1 MASHN
6 NQLWQTVIFLFLSKF
21 IRQPNVEFAQ
31 KQLINAK
38 NVELAQKFAE
48 MVGDTTENTKIK
60 LALIK
65 AMKHV
70 EKGGWL
76 QRIDDNTLVLN
87 DAGFEKMQTELQ
99 TAMMKIA
106 RDFPDSAPEEQPA
119 PTMQ

>member
-6 NQLWQTVIFLFLSKF
+6 NALWQTVIFLFLSKF
-21 IRQPNVEFAQ
+21 IRQANVEFGQ

-48 MVGDTTENTKIK
+48 MVGDTTENSKIK
-60 LALIK
+60 LALLK
-65 AMKHV
+65 ALKQV
-70 EKGGWL
+70 EKEGWL
-76 QRIDDNTLVLN
+76 QRIDENTLSMN
-87 DAGFEKMQTELQ
+87 DAGFEKMQSELQ

-106 RDFPDSAPEEQPA
+106 RDFPDSAPQEQPA

>member
-6 NQLWQTVIFLFLSKF
+6 NALWQTVTFLFLSKF
-21 IRQPNVEFAQ
+21 IRQANVEFGQ

-48 MVGDTTENTKIK
+48 MVGDATENSKIK
-60 LALIK
+60 LALLK
-65 AMKHV
+65 GLKQV

-76 QRIDDNTLVLN
+76 QRIDENTLSMN

-106 RDFPDSAPEEQPA
+106 RDFPDSAPQKQPA

>member
-21 IRQPNVEFAQ
+21 VKQPNIEFSQ
-31 KQLINAK
+31 KLLINAK

-65 AMKHV
+65 AMKQV

-76 QRIDDNTLVLN
+76 QRVDDNTLLLN
-87 DAGFEKMQTELQ
+87 DTGFEKMQVELQ

-106 RDFPDSAPEEQPA
+106 RDFPDSAPQEQPA
-119 PTMQ
+119 PSVQ

>member
-6 NQLWQTVIFLFLSKF
+6 HALWQTVIFLFLSKF
-21 IRQPNVEFAQ
+21 VREPNVEFAQ

-48 MVGDTTENTKIK
+48 MVGDTTENSKVK

-65 AMKHV
+65 AVKQV

-76 QRIDDNTLVLN
+76 QRIDDNTLKLSEE
-87 DAGFEKMQTELQ
+87 GFEKMQTELQ
-99 TAMMKIA
+99 TAMLKIA
-106 RDFPDSAPEEQPA
+106 KNFPETKSNQ
-119 PTMQ
+119 TLS

>member
-6 NQLWQTVIFLFLSKF
+6 NALWQTVIFLFLSKF
-21 IRQPNVEFAQ
+21 IRQANVEFGQ

-48 MVGDTTENTKIK
+48 MVGDTTENSKIK

-65 AMKHV
+65 ALKQI

-76 QRIDDNTLVLN
+76 QRIDDNTLSMN
-87 DAGFEKMQTELQ
+87 DEGFEKMQSELQ

-106 RDFPDSAPEEQPA
+106 RDFPDSAPQQPA

>member
-6 NQLWQTVIFLFLSKF
+6 NALWQTVIFLFLSKF
-21 IRQPNVEFAQ
+21 IRQANVEFGQ

-48 MVGDTTENTKIK
+48 MVGDTTENSKIK
-60 LALIK
+60 LALLK
-65 AMKHV
+65 ALKQV

-76 QRIDDNTLVLN
+76 QRIDENTLSMN
-87 DAGFEKMQTELQ
+87 DVGFEKMQTELQ

-106 RDFPDSAPEEQPA
+106 RDFPDSAPQEQPA